1 MLDTVL
7 VGPLVSALHI
17 HAVIDIGRGE
27 QPQLGEVTVRAL
39 RVLPVVVAAVIAS
52 ALMIA
57 LGFVALIVPGVL
69 LALGWAV
76 VAQVAAVDNDGW
88 LPALRRSR
96 ELTRGHYR
104 PHLRPAHHHGHAV
117 RRDQRRRP
125 GDPARQHVGCRLGR
139 LGIATRTITA
149 SFSALTLALLYF
161 DLRARGA
168 RRARR
173 AARPAEQRL
182 ERRRAPDSGAG
193 EESPDAGAAE
203 EPLDSGAAEAGPDPG
218 LAGEGPGPASPGEA
232 GSGAEARGLLRAAGG
247 VARAVGVRAR
257 AREPA
262 RRRRSGTPRGSGVP
276 SNQHSRISRVPAA

>member
-1 MLDTVL
+1 MFVLDTVL

-17 HAVIDIGRGE
+17 HAVIDIGRGD

-96 ELTRGHYR
+96 ELTRGHY
-104 PHLRPAHHHGHAV
+104 GHIFGLLIITGTLSVAISGGA
-117 RRDQRRRP
+117 QAIP
-125 GDPARQHVGCRLGR
+125 LGSTSGAASVA

-161 DLRARGA
+161 DLRARRRGA
-168 RRARR
+168 SARG
-173 AARPAEQRL
+173 AARGSNDWSADGD
-182 ERRRAPDSGAG
+182 ADSGVA
-193 EESPDAGAAE
+193 EESPEAGPAE
-203 EPLDSGAAEAGPDPG
+203 EPPGSGAPEAGPDPDSTEQDPS
-218 LAGEGPGPASPGEA
+218 APG
-232 GSGAEARGLLRAAGG
+232 
-247 VARAVGVRAR
+247 
-257 AREPA
+257 
-262 RRRRSGTPRGSGVP
+262 
-276 SNQHSRISRVPAA
+276 